1 MIGKN
6 FNVIIIRL
14 TAIIKYLRAKN
25 AKLRTR
31 NTFLETKIRRIKND
45 RRNENKPNQR
55 TA

>member
-6 FNVIIIRL
+6 FNVVIIRL

-31 NTFLETKIRRIKND
+31 NTFLETKIKRIKND
-45 RRNENKPNQR
+45 RREENKSNQR
-55 TA
+55 SA